1 MAYRRAVL
9 FRRRRWLGESREIVI
24 DRCIQRT
31 VWIEQTRLDGKQP
44 GTVDFTCDG
53 YD

>member
-1 MAYRRAVL
+1 MVRRRAVL
-9 FRRRRWLGESREIVI
+9 FRHRRWLGEWEEIVI
-24 DRCIQRT
+24 DRWIQRT
-31 VWIEQTRLDGKQP
+31 VWIEQTGSDGKQP